1 MRRRMHGGRVEALW
15 VASPAVAAVA
25 CAALVV
31 IAAPLSAQQRAFVEG
46 GIAVELSMEI
56 PVPIE
61 EVWDAWTTAGQ
72 LVEWFPGAAQMEVTE
87 DGEYVFGWDGW
98 DGEWRGTYLEV
109 DRPSRL
115 VFTWKPPAS
124 AFPEGSYETTVTL
137 TFEDLD
143 GTTKFTLE
151 HGGFQAGADAESHL
165 NSWRSYL
172 YNLRVFLLQRQLRR

>member
-1 MRRRMHGGRVEALW
+1 MQAPGGAAPRA
-15 VASPAVAAVA
+15 AAVL
-25 CAALVV
+25 CAALVFV
-31 IAAPLSAQQRAFVEG
+31 AVPLSAQQGAYVEG
-46 GIAVELSMEI
+46 GIAVELSMEL

-72 LVEWFPGAAQMEVTE
+72 LVQWFPGAAQMEVTE
-87 DGEYVFGWDGW
+87 GGEYLFGWDGW

-109 DRPSRL
+109 DRPNRL
-115 VFTWKPPAS
+115 VFTWQPPAS

-143 GTTKFTLE
+143 GMTKFTLE

-172 YNLRVFLLQRQLRR
+172 YNLRVFLLQRSTRR